1 MGQALAVVGVAVLF
15 GVVLVGLPRLA
26 ARARRGGTGGSVL
39 GPFEEIW
46 HPAAHRARVEVE
58 VQQER
63 TDAPLPG
70 DPEFRGRG

>member
-1 MGQALAVVGVAVLF
+1 VTQVLAVAAVVELF
-15 GVVLVGLPRLA
+15 ALVLLGLPRLA
-26 ARARRGGTGGSVL
+26 ARARRGGTGGAVM

-58 VQQER
+58 VQEER

-70 DPEFRGRG
+70 DPQFRGRA